1 MDNDVEK
8 LEKLEKVTVRL
19 CLFEMLVVTPMK
31 YHQDGFLD
39 MSWTE
44 KYKSKLSSL
53 GKSILVGY
61 LKISIKQVKE

>member
-39 MSWTE
+39 MS
-44 KYKSKLSSL
+44 
-53 GKSILVGY
+53 
-61 LKISIKQVKE
+61 